1 MTSMPVKGLSPG
13 SVRRLRRSPVGRL
26 AGTGVPLW
34 YPLHGSGAEGQYG
47 KTAWKS
53 ATPQLSLVL
62 PGAPASQFHSTVVE
76 SGSRKSR
83 RAGSLIR
90 QALYL
95 DQEDAYAAGEVGFLA
110 RALVQATL
118 PHSDPKANEFVRRN
132 GHFTLSILAPKDVG
146 LPYGRYPRLVLAFL
160 TTEAVRRKSPD
171 IELGSHFSHF
181 CAALGIPPTT
191 GPRGS
196 LPQLR
201 DQLQR
206 LFASTFQCIFHDESQ
221 GRHAGDGFL
230 IAEKRELWWD
240 PRPRKGEAAWGSH
253 VVLSDRFYREATE
266 APVPLDLRVLRAL
279 RSPFEIDI
287 YVWLTWRFFRLRR
300 PVTIPWASLALQF
313 GSRYTNPRHFKKRF
327 LGYLKCVIDYYP
339 EVRLEST
346 AVGLML
352 KPSPTH
358 IEQRP
363 GKRQNLQPGRSPSGL
378 DR

>member
-1 MTSMPVKGLSPG
+1 MAS
-13 SVRRLRRSPVGRL
+13 
-26 AGTGVPLW
+26 
-34 YPLHGSGAEGQYG
+34 

-62 PGAPASQFHSTVVE
+62 PGAPASQFHSTDVE
-76 SGSRKSR
+76 IGSRKSR

-95 DQEDAYAAGEVGFLA
+95 DQEDAYAAGEAVPPALLGVGFLA

-146 LPYGRYPRLVLAFL
+146 LPYGRYPRLVLAYL

-196 LPQLR
+196 LPLLR

-206 LFASTFQCIFHDESQ
+206 LFASTFQCILHDQSQ

-240 PRPRKGEAAWGSH
+240 PRSRRGETAWASH

-266 APVPLDLRVLRAL
+266 APVPLDLRVLCAL

-287 YVWLTWRFFRLRR
+287 YV
-300 PVTIPWASLALQF
+300 
-313 GSRYTNPRHFKKRF
+313 
-327 LGYLKCVIDYYP
+327 
-339 EVRLEST
+339 
-346 AVGLML
+346 
-352 KPSPTH
+352 
-358 IEQRP
+358 
-363 GKRQNLQPGRSPSGL
+363 
-378 DR
+378 

>member
-1 MTSMPVKGLSPG
+1 M
-13 SVRRLRRSPVGRL
+13 
-26 AGTGVPLW
+26 A
-34 YPLHGSGAEGQYG
+34 G

-62 PGAPASQFHSTVVE
+62 PGAPASQFHSTAVE
-76 SGSRKSR
+76 IGSRKAR

-118 PHSDPKANEFVRRN
+118 PHSDPNANEFVRRN

-146 LPYGRYPRLVLAFL
+146 LPYGRYPRLVLAYL

-171 IELGSHFSHF
+171 IELGGHFSHF

-196 LPQLR
+196 LPLLR

-240 PRPRKGEAAWGSH
+240 SRPGKDEAAWGSH

-313 GSRYTNPRHFKKRF
+313 GCGYANPRHFKKRF
-327 LGYLKCVIDYYP
+327 LGYLKSVIDYYP
-339 EVRLEST
+339 EVRLESSGT
-346 AVGLML
+346 GLVL

-358 IEQRP
+358 IARRLGARRKSMP
-363 GKRQNLQPGRSPSGL
+363 
-378 DR
+378 